1 MMNRKIVAS
10 IAALGL
16 ATGLAACSN
25 EGDTTTTVEETAT
38 ETNVS
43 TETVAEETETVSSD
57 ASESAESG
65 AASSSAA
72 ADGAE
77 ATEELALAN
86 GETALVPQGVI
97 DAIDKNGEASWG
109 EPIAAEETDGGWII
123 SYDGEHYV
131 TWNEATGGAPIW
143 GEIANIWIN
152 DVDGARE
159 LGFPTMP
166 ETPNTDE
173 TGWNQEFENGTIDWS
188 RDGSADAPFKAT
200 VNTK

>member
-1 MMNRKIVAS
+1 MNRKIIVS
-10 IAALGL
+10 VAALGL

-25 EGDTTTTVEETAT
+25 DGDTSTTVEETAT

-65 AASSSAA
+65 AASDAAA

-77 ATEELALAN
+77 ATEELALAS

-97 DAIDKNGEASWG
+97 DAIDKHGEASWG

-143 GEIANIWIN
+143 GEIANVWIN

-173 TGWNQEFENGTIDWS
+173 TGWNQEFENGTIEWK
-188 RDGSADAPFKAT
+188 REAGSTDAFEAL
-200 VNTK
+200 VTKK

>member
-1 MMNRKIVAS
+1 MMNRKIIVS
-10 IAALGL
+10 VAALGL

-25 EGDTTTTVEETAT
+25 DGDTSTTVEETAT

-65 AASSSAA
+65 AAA

-77 ATEELALAN
+77 ATEELALAS

-97 DAIDKNGEASWG
+97 DAIDKHGEASWG

-143 GEIANIWIN
+143 GEIANVWIN

-173 TGWNQEFENGTIDWS
+173 TGWNQEFENGTIEWK
-188 RDGSADAPFKAT
+188 REAGSTDAFEAL
-200 VNTK
+200 VTKK

>member
-1 MMNRKIVAS
+1 MMNRKIIVS
-10 IAALGL
+10 VAALGL

-25 EGDTTTTVEETAT
+25 DGDTSTTVEETAT

-65 AASSSAA
+65 AAA

-77 ATEELALAN
+77 ATEELALAS

-97 DAIDKNGEASWG
+97 DAIDKHGEASWG

-143 GEIANIWIN
+143 GEIANVWID

-173 TGWNQEFENGTIDWS
+173 TGWNQEFENGTIEWK
-188 RDGSADAPFKAT
+188 REAGSTDAFEAL
-200 VNTK
+200 VTKK